1 VFSILPKTLR
11 VISNRESVSRED
23 IQYLLTIIKFSKRC
37 VNKLNTANL
46 LPFLRVWH
54 ILQVKPLC
62 NISASFKSIQLL
74 TNFYDSRS
82 LAAAVPHDFLDSLRV
97 TLLTFN
103 HDLSEQP
110 VTTHC
115 DPLNFEVSRRNSIK
129 IYVFIFRV
137 HLTLILQ
144 LVFEDILRVL
154 RSHGCVSFYIIARYV
169 ITFNLFE
176 VDRTIA
182 KVKVYLL

>member
-1 VFSILPKTLR
+1 MR
-11 VISNRESVSRED
+11 RED
-23 IQYLLTIIKFSKRC
+23 IQDLLAIIKFSKRC

-54 ILQVKPLC
+54 ILQVKSLC
-62 NISASFKSIQLL
+62 KIPTSFKSIQLL

-82 LAAAVPHDFLDSLRV
+82 LAAAVPHYHFDSLRV

-103 HDLSEQP
+103 HDLSEPP
-110 VTTHC
+110 VTAHC
-115 DPLNFEVSRRNSIK
+115 DPLNFEVSGRNSIK

-137 HLTLILQ
+137 DVTLILQ
-144 LVFEDILRVL
+144 LIFEDILGVL
-154 RSHGCVSFYIIARYV
+154 RGHRCVSFYLIARYLV
-169 ITFNLFE
+169 TFDLFE

-182 KVKVYLL
+182 KVKVYLLGSIIYSLTFHC